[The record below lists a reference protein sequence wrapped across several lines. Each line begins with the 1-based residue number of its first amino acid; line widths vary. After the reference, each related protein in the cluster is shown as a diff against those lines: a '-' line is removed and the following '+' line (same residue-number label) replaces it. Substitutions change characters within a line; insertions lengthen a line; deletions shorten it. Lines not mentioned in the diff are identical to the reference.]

1 MGADDPRERT
11 IDGRSTGAWPAWEDR
26 GMADLV
32 RVYSSGNTF
41 DGELTRGR
49 LEAEGIPVMMKGEG
63 EGPYRAGPVDLW
75 VPADREA
82 DARAVLSAIERG
94 EFAVDDDDVGAAP
107 DDAADGS
114 DA

>member
-1 MGADDPRERT
+1 MSE
-11 IDGRSTGAWPAWEDR
+11 
-26 GMADLV
+26 LV
-32 RVYSSGNTF
+32 RVYGSGNTF

-82 DARAVLSAIERG
+82 DARAVLAAIDRG
-94 EFAVDDDDVGAAP
+94 DYAVGPDDVVESSE
-107 DDAADGS
+107 DADPVSDETADGGQ
-114 DA
+114 A

>member
-1 MGADDPRERT
+1 MSE
-11 IDGRSTGAWPAWEDR
+11 
-26 GMADLV
+26 LV
-32 RVYSSGNTF
+32 RVYASGNAF

-82 DARAVLSAIERG
+82 DARAILEAIARG
-94 EFAVDDDDVGAAP
+94 DYAVGP
-107 DDAADGS
+107 DDIEGTPADEDEASAGGGS
-114 DA
+114 RE